1 MDGPAEIVPW
11 QRLFG
16 GGRDECL
23 MRLIDSGS
31 GIGHGYDAVTNL
43 APQSIVCSRGL
54 RHLSAPPL
62 SGTVGRSEMS
72 TECGQKSKA
81 AQPGTQD
88 LGLASVWIEE
98 TSKRNTCVC
107 VCVCSCD

>member
-1 MDGPAEIVPW
+1 
-11 QRLFG
+11 
-16 GGRDECL
+16 

-98 TSKRNTCVC
+98 THANETRVYA
-107 VCVCSCD
+107 CVCSCD

>member
-1 MDGPAEIVPW
+1 MAMLELRDTIRVDGPAEMVPW

-43 APQSIVCSRGL
+43 AP
-54 RHLSAPPL
+54 PPSL
-62 SGTVGRSEMS
+62 
-72 TECGQKSKA
+72 
-81 AQPGTQD
+81 
-88 LGLASVWIEE
+88 
-98 TSKRNTCVC
+98 
-107 VCVCSCD
+107 